1 MSLDVYIDGAVREI
15 AHYSLNIA
23 ATAGQRGSFN
33 MRVISTSGAY
43 RPEQGH
49 EIELF
54 DGATKLWAGSVDEVS
69 EVSITEA
76 GSAAGA
82 FYDIRG
88 ITWEQRLDRRRCYN
102 PSTSVPAHYNGT
114 FLFTANP
121 ATDTLTTVSA
131 HGRSNGDRVRVKAHA
146 QGTLCDGLDATIE
159 YFVIGASGSTLQ
171 LSLTSGGSAVNILD
185 DGTLDQVLLT
195 TRAGDVVVDLVTNY
209 ASNEGIGTTNV
220 DAGAVL
226 DVVTFDANTS
236 VMEAINELAQVC
248 GFAVWMDEELELYFK
263 PRTFAAA
270 PFSISTS
277 SANYRSLRIRRTRE
291 DKVNAILT
299 RVPWNQI
306 VSETESFPGDGSA
319 RTFTLTNQV
328 AQIVSISVDGQ
339 VAEIGQ
345 FLADTDRDWYWE
357 YGSTKIRQ
365 NSANDVLTT
374 DNTLQVI
381 YQKLGADVVTAED
394 ATDIAATITQ
404 EDGGS
409 GRYERYTER
418 EIGQVQAFLA
428 AEAVIAARKNPVVEV
443 EYETDQIIEPLCATV
458 KPGQLQT
465 VANTPRGVS
474 SATYLVNE
482 VYLTDVAGQ
491 YLKARVR
498 AISGTSIIG
507 IQEYWKAMIGGG
519 TSSGVISGGVLT
531 PAAPYSTSGG
541 IYYVGGATTITLD
554 LSNGLTQEILLDRA
568 TTTISDAVFGTDP
581 STPGTMFTVIIENDG
596 TDGRVLVWGGNF
608 RGVGAVG
615 IDSTPNLL
623 NVFQFM
629 TMRDGKHVRCNTPA
643 FGLI

>member
-1 MSLDVYIDGAVREI
+1 VSLDLYIDGTIREI
-15 AHYSLNIA
+15 AQYSLNIA

-49 EIELF
+49 EIALW
-54 DGATKLWAGSVDEVS
+54 DGGTKLWAGSVDEVS

-76 GSAAGA
+76 GAAAGA

-102 PSTSVPAHYNGT
+102 PITSLPAHYDGT
-114 FLFTANP
+114 FLFAANP

-131 HGRSNGDRVRVKAHA
+131 HGLSNGAKVRVKAHA
-146 QGTLCDGLDATIE
+146 QGVLCDGLSATIE
-159 YFVIGASGSTLQ
+159 YFVISASGSNLQ
-171 LSLTSGGSAVNILD
+171 LSLTSGGSAVNIVD
-185 DGTLDQVLLT
+185 AGTLDQVLLT
-195 TRAGDVVVDLVTNY
+195 TRAGNVVVDLVTNY

-226 DVVTFDANTS
+226 DVLTFDANIS
-236 VMEAINELAQVC
+236 VSEAIAQLAEVC
-248 GFAVWMDEELELYFK
+248 GFAWWMDEERELYFK
-263 PRTFAAA
+263 PRTFSTA
-270 PFSISTS
+270 PFNISST
-277 SANYRSLRIRRTRE
+277 SANYRSLKIRRTRE

-306 VSETESFPGDGSA
+306 VSETESFTGDGST
-319 RTFTLTNQV
+319 RTFTL
-328 AQIVSISVDGQ
+328 AHRLAEIVSISVDGQ

-345 FLADTDRDWYWE
+345 FLADSDREWYWE

-365 NSANDVLTT
+365 NSANDVLTS

-394 ATDIAATITQ
+394 ATDITATITQ
-404 EDGGS
+404 EGGGS
-409 GRYERYTER
+409 GRYERYSER

-428 AEAVIAARKNPVVEV
+428 AQAVIAARKDPVVEV
-443 EYETDQIIEPLCATV
+443 EYETDQIVEPLCATV

-465 VANTPRGVS
+465 VANTPRGVI

-498 AISGTSIIG
+498 AISGSSIIG

-519 TSSGVISGGVLT
+519 LSTVSTGGTLT
-531 PAAPYSTSGG
+531 AAAPASTSIG
-541 IYYVGGATTITLD
+541 IHLVAGATSITLD
-554 LSNGLTQEILLDRA
+554 LANGLVQEIVLDRA
-568 TTTISDAVFGTDP
+568 TTTITDVVFGSDAV
-581 STPGTMFTVIIENDG
+581 TPGTRFMLIFTSDG
-596 TDGRVLVWGGNF
+596 TAGRNVAWGTKFAGTGAISLDGEANAINIF
-608 RGVGAVG
+608 E
-615 IDSTPNLL
+615 
-623 NVFQFM
+623 FM
-629 TMRDGKHVRCNTPA
+629 TMRNGDFLRCVTPA
-643 FGLI
+643 VGVD

>member
-1 MSLDVYIDGAVREI
+1 MSLDVYIDGAIREI

-33 MRVISTSGAY
+33 VRVISTSGSY
-43 RPEQGH
+43 RPEQGQ
-49 EIELF
+49 EIELW
-54 DGATKLWAGSVDEVS
+54 DGGTKLWAGSVDEVS

-76 GSAAGA
+76 GAAAGA

-345 FLADTDRDWYWE
+345 FLADTDREWYWE
-357 YGSTKIRQ
+357 FGSTKIRQ
-365 NSANDVLTT
+365 DAAGVVLASG
-374 DNTLQVI
+374 NTLQVI

-443 EYETDQIIEPLCATV
+443 EYETDQIVEPLCATV

-519 TSSGVISGGVLT
+519 AASSSVSGGVLT
-531 PAAPYSTSGG
+531 PAAPSSTSVG
-541 IYYVGGATTITLD
+541 IYLVAGAASITLD
-554 LSNGLTQEILLDRA
+554 LANGLVQEIVLNRA
-568 TTTISDAVFGTDP
+568 TTTITDVVFGSDAV
-581 STPGTMFTVIIENDG
+581 TPGTRFMLIFTSDG
-596 TDGRVLVWGGNF
+596 TAGRNVAWGTKFAGTGAIALDGEANAINIF
-608 RGVGAVG
+608 E
-615 IDSTPNLL
+615 
-623 NVFQFM
+623 FM
-629 TMRDGKHVRCNTPA
+629 TMRNGDFLRCVTPA
-643 FGLI
+643 VGVD